1 MANGSDIIIRGGSVD
16 LNYDENI
23 YQKDLKDPRRHGNT
37 DKKITRVVIT
47 GDIAYD
53 SNDHPNGMTCNIQ
66 ISCR

>member
-16 LNYDENI
+16 LNYDDGI
-23 YQKDLKDPRRHGNT
+23 YQKDPKDPKRHSNT

-47 GDIAYD
+47 GDITYD
-53 SNDHPNGMTCNIQ
+53 SNDHPSGLSCNIQ